1 VPVKSYITYRRD
13 EDRMH
18 ARVPMSAWLDEH
30 VVVHV
35 TVAVGRTGRLVPLSQ
50 REPQSSFLSSLFLFS
65 LSFSLTSLHSPL
77 ARTHTD
83 NTDQFSPCS
92 FPSSRATSPAHLR
105 VAQPQSQC
113 LAPTASSSSLG
124 GESPLHSSPRSLSL
138 PLYTPCTSPRPRHAT
153 SPCPPLRMSSGATSS
168 IVGRW

>member
-1 VPVKSYITYRRD
+1 VKSYITYRRD

-65 LSFSLTSLHSPL
+65 VSFSLTSLHSPL
-77 ARTHTD
+77 VPFLLVVPLPPPTFASLNPSRSVSRRPRLPPPWVAKALSTPPLARSH
-83 NTDQFSPCS
+83 FRYILLVHP
-92 FPSSRATSPAHLR
+92 RAPGT
-105 VAQPQSQC
+105 
-113 LAPTASSSSLG
+113 
-124 GESPLHSSPRSLSL
+124 PLH
-138 PLYTPCTSPRPRHAT
+138 HV
-153 SPCPPLRMSSGATSS
+153 LR
-168 IVGRW
+168 